1 MPSKRKTTRPVQ
13 PAAQSDYDTDVNF
26 TDQAASLAPPPQRTN
41 TELNLAVL
49 RRYSPDVE
57 RIVTIAP
64 FAVVYTFSPETQQWE
79 KCGME
84 GTLFVCQLNGGVA
97 GALPRYNVVVLNRK
111 SLDNFIT
118 ELFSAEDIEITDEYV
133 ILQVI
138 GDDGIPQIFGLWIFS
153 EGDDGQNIRE
163 IVGATIQEY
172 AMRAEHNRELMDAQ
186 GPTHDE
192 RTFGLDGGAYAQPA
206 QELVQPQEPISG
218 QPVDLLQ
225 LFGSKPASQPA
236 PQSFSQA
243 PPVQQPPQQQV
254 YEQPRFTSTSD
265 TDFFRTTHSPAQH
278 QVPQHHVPQYQA
290 PQNQPAYQTQQPPQ
304 ANVLLDLFKK

>member
-1 MPSKRKTTRPVQ
+1 MPSKRKTTRPAQ
-13 PAAQSDYDTDVNF
+13 APAQSDYDTDVNL

-57 RIVTIAP
+57 RIVSIAP

-84 GTLFVCQLNGGVA
+84 GTLFVCQLNGGKVD
-97 GALPRYNVVVLNRK
+97 ALPRYNVMLLNRK
-111 SLDNFIT
+111 SLENFIT
-118 ELFSAEDIEITDEYV
+118 ELFSPEDIEITEEYV

-153 EGDDGQNIRE
+153 EGDDGQNTRD
-163 IVGATIQEY
+163 IVGATIQEC

-186 GPTHDE
+186 GPVQDE
-192 RTFGLDGGAYAQPA
+192 QTFDLDGGAHDQPG
-206 QELVQPQEPISG
+206 QELKQPQAPITG

-225 LFGSKPASQPA
+225 LFGQKPASQPA
-236 PQSFSQA
+236 PPSFSQA

-265 TDFFRTTHSPAQH
+265 TEFFRNTSSPAQH
-278 QVPQHHVPQYQA
+278 QVPENLPTY
-290 PQNQPAYQTQQPPQ
+290 PSQQPPQ